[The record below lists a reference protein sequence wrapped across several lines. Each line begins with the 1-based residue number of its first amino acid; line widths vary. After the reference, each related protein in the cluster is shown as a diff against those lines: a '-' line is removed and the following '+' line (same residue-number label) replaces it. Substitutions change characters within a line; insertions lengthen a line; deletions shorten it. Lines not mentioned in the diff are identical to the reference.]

1 MQNQNSKLAK
11 EAMER
16 AIVSFNTSIYSQDEM
31 ALMQIE
37 ANRQEVTQ

>member
-16 AIVSFNTSIYSQDEM
+16 AIISFNTSIYSQNEM
-31 ALMQIE
+31 DLMQME
-37 ANRQEVTQ
+37 GANDNG